1 MKFESNM
8 QNKYILPFWN
18 NLWICDNTGSSWDF
32 FFNDFVERFITL
44 KNNIYF
50 HKFNFKLAQK
60 IIHQLSPSFKL
71 YHTGIKEVAKHY
83 HDFS

>member
-1 MKFESNM
+1 MNPTCKTNTFYPFETTCE
-8 QNKYILPFWN
+8 YVTTLEVVEI
-18 NLWICDNTGSSWDF
+18 F